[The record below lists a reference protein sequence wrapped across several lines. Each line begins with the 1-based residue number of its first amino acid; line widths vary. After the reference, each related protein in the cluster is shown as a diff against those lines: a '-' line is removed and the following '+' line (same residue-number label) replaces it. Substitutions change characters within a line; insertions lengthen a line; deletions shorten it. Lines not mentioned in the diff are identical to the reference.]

1 MIIKRIKIFLLIFL
15 LFTIHSNSYS
25 DDIYI
30 DPEPYATDSTH
41 NNKYYEGLN
50 IIVVTANDY
59 ATKIGYEILE
69 NGGTVF
75 DAAISIQIALG
86 LVEPQSSG
94 LGGGLFITFF
104 DNNSKKVMTY
114 EGRETAPKNINQN
127 LFLDENQKP
136 KKFFSAVVGGLSV
149 GTPAT
154 LKALYEL
161 NRDYGTIEW
170 KYLLQPV
177 INLAREGFIP
187 PKRLVSALKK
197 EKYLFEVEPNSKFK
211 EILNNPNE
219 KFFNLDYA
227 NTLEKI
233 SENIED
239 FYNGQIA
246 SNIVEKIKSSKNP
259 GFMTKRDLSD
269 YKVQKKS
276 ALCHKLKNE
285 FKVCGP
291 SLPSSG
297 TICVLQALKLYESL
311 LRENKIVG
319 SKEKFRLKLSILNF
333 VYYLRDKY
341 LGDDNFDI
349 VDIDKLLNTSFLLK
363 EFNLF
368 KKLKLNAVNDNIDEI
383 LNSTS
388 HFTLVDKYQNVIS
401 LTSSIESSFGSRLF
415 TDGFFLNNQLTDFR
429 FKTTDANG
437 KVLKNIPQGNKKPLS
452 SMSPLIIFDKD
463 DNFYM
468 TIGSP
473 GGKAII
479 SYVFR
484 VISEDFFSDYK
495 IREIVEKPNFIKING
510 KNFFEKKILNE
521 ISSESGKIR
530 NLTSGLAIIKKKNDF
545 YIGVADSRRDG
556 TVKGK

>member
-15 LFTIHSNSYS
+15 FCTVHSNSYS

-59 ATKIGYEILE
+59 ATKIGYEILQ

-177 INLAREGFIP
+177 ITLAREGFIP

-259 GFMTKRDLSD
+259 GFMTKRDLFD

-368 KKLKLNAVNDNIDEI
+368 KKLKLNAVNNNIDEI

-468 TIGSP
+468 TVGSP

>member
-15 LFTIHSNSYS
+15 FCTVHSNSYS

-59 ATKIGYEILE
+59 ATKIGYEILQ

-177 INLAREGFIP
+177 ITLAREGFIP

-349 VDIDKLLNTSFLLK
+349 VDIDKLLNKSFLLK

-468 TIGSP
+468 TVGSP

>member
-15 LFTIHSNSYS
+15 LCTIHSNSYS
-25 DDIYI
+25 NDIYI

-114 EGRETAPKNINQN
+114 EGRETAPKNISQN

-187 PKRLVSALKK
+187 PKRLISALKK

-259 GFMTKRDLSD
+259 GFLTKRDLSD

-349 VDIDKLLNTSFLLK
+349 VDIDKLLNKSFLLK

-495 IREIVEKPNFIKING
+495 IRDIVEKPNFIKING
-510 KNFFEKKILNE
+510 KNFFERKILNE

>member
-15 LFTIHSNSYS
+15 LCTIQSNLYS

-30 DPEPYATDSTH
+30 NPEPYVTNPTH

-59 ATKIGYEILE
+59 ATKIGYDILQ

-75 DAAISIQIALG
+75 DAAVSIQIALG

-94 LGGGLFITFF
+94 LGGGLFISFF

-149 GTPAT
+149 GTPGT

-368 KKLKLNAVNDNIDEI
+368 KKLKLNAVNNNIDEI

-452 SMSPLIIFDKD
+452 SMSPLIIFDKN

-468 TIGSP
+468 TVGSP

-495 IREIVEKPNFIKING
+495 IRDIVEKPNFIKING

>member
-1 MIIKRIKIFLLIFL
+1 MIIKRIKNFLIIFLIC
-15 LFTIHSNSYS
+15 IIQSNSYS
-25 DDIYI
+25 EDVYV
-30 DPEPYATDSTH
+30 DPEPYTTDSTY

-59 ATKIGYEILE
+59 ATKIGYDILQ

-75 DAAISIQIALG
+75 DAAVSIQIALG

-94 LGGGLFITFF
+94 LGGGLFITLF
-104 DNNSKKVMTY
+104 DNNSEKIMTY
-114 EGRETAPKNINQN
+114 EGRETAPKSINQN

-149 GTPAT
+149 GTPGT

-161 NRDYGTIEW
+161 NKDYGTIEW
-170 KYLLQPV
+170 KYLLKPV
-177 INLAREGFIP
+177 IDLAREGFIP

-197 EKYLFEVEPNSKFK
+197 EKHLFEVEPNLKFK
-211 EILNNPNE
+211 EILDNPNE

-233 SENIED
+233 SEDIED
-239 FYNGQIA
+239 FYYGQIA
-246 SNIVEKIKSSKNP
+246 SNIVEKIKNSKNP
-259 GFMTKRDLSD
+259 GFMTNSDLAN
-269 YKVQKKS
+269 YKVNKKN
-276 ALCHKLKNE
+276 ALCRKLKNE

-297 TICVLQALKLYESL
+297 TISIIQALKLYESFFHQ
-311 LRENKIVG
+311 NKIIN
-319 SKEKFRLKLSILNF
+319 SEESFRLKLSILNF
-333 VYYLRDKY
+333 VYYLRDKH

-349 VDIDKLLNTSFLLK
+349 VNVDELLNTKFLLK
-363 EFNLF
+363 EFDSF
-368 KKLKLNAVNDNIDEI
+368 KKNKINLTNENLDEI

-388 HFTLVDKYQNVIS
+388 HFTLVDKYRNVIS

-429 FKTTDANG
+429 FRTTDING

-452 SMSPLIIFDKD
+452 SMSPLIIFDKN

-468 TIGSP
+468 TVGSP

-484 VISEDFFSDYK
+484 VVSEDFFSDYK
-495 IREIVEKPNFIKING
+495 IKEIVERPNFLKING
-510 KNFFEKKILNE
+510 RNFFEKKILND
-521 ISSESGKIR
+521 ISSVRGKIR
-530 NLTSGLAIIKKKNDF
+530 NLTSGLAIIKKKNES

-556 TVKGK
+556 SVRGK

>member
-15 LFTIHSNSYS
+15 FCTVHSNSYS

-177 INLAREGFIP
+177 ITLAREGFIP

-349 VDIDKLLNTSFLLK
+349 VDINKLLNTSFLLK

-368 KKLKLNAVNDNIDEI
+368 KKLKLNAVNNNIDEI

-468 TIGSP
+468 TVGSP

>member
-1 MIIKRIKIFLLIFL
+1 MVGILKLWFL
-15 LFTIHSNSYS
+15 
-25 DDIYI
+25 YI
-30 DPEPYATDSTH
+30 
-41 NNKYYEGLN
+41 
-50 IIVVTANDY
+50 
-59 ATKIGYEILE
+59 
-69 NGGTVF
+69 
-75 DAAISIQIALG
+75 
-86 LVEPQSSG
+86 
-94 LGGGLFITFF
+94 
-104 DNNSKKVMTY
+104 NSKKIMTY
-114 EGRETAPKNINQN
+114 EGRETAPNNINQN
-127 LFLDENQKP
+127 LFLDENQEP

-177 INLAREGFIP
+177 ITLAREGFIP

-341 LGDDNFDI
+341 LGDDNFDT

-368 KKLKLNAVNDNIDEI
+368 KKLKLNAVNNNIDEI

-452 SMSPLIIFDKD
+452 SMSPLIIFDKND
-463 DNFYM
+463 DFYM
-468 TIGSP
+468 TVGSP

-495 IREIVEKPNFIKING
+495 IKDIVEKPNFIKING
-510 KNFFEKKILNE
+510 KNFFERKILNE
-521 ISSESGKIR
+521 ISSETGKIR
-530 NLTSGLAIIKKKNDF
+530 NLTSGLAIIKKKNGF

-556 TVKGK
+556 SVKGK

>member
-15 LFTIHSNSYS
+15 LCTIHSNSYS

-59 ATKIGYEILE
+59 ATKIGYDILQ

-149 GTPAT
+149 GTPGT

-311 LRENKIVG
+311 LHKNKIVS
-319 SKEKFRLKLSILNF
+319 SKENFRLKLSILNF

-349 VDIDKLLNTSFLLK
+349 VNIDKLLNTSFLLK

-452 SMSPLIIFDKD
+452 SMSPLIIFDKN

-468 TIGSP
+468 TVGSP

>member
-15 LFTIHSNSYS
+15 LCTIYSNLYS

-30 DPEPYATDSTH
+30 DPEPYATEPTL
-41 NNKYYEGLN
+41 NNKYYEGSN

-59 ATKIGYEILE
+59 ATKIGYRILQ

-246 SNIVEKIKSSKNP
+246 SNIVEKIISSKNP

-311 LRENKIVG
+311 LHKNKIVS

-349 VDIDKLLNTSFLLK
+349 VDIDELLNTSFLLK

-452 SMSPLIIFDKD
+452 SMSPLIIFDKN

-468 TIGSP
+468 TVGSP

>member
-15 LFTIHSNSYS
+15 LCSIHSNSYS

-59 ATKIGYEILE
+59 ATKIGYEILQ

-177 INLAREGFIP
+177 ITLAREGFIP

-368 KKLKLNAVNDNIDEI
+368 KKLKPNAVNNNIDEI

-452 SMSPLIIFDKD
+452 SMSPLIIFDKN

-468 TIGSP
+468 TVGSP

-495 IREIVEKPNFIKING
+495 IRDIVEKPNFIKING

>member
-15 LFTIHSNSYS
+15 LCSIHSNSYS

-177 INLAREGFIP
+177 ISLAREGFIP

-246 SNIVEKIKSSKNP
+246 SNIVEKIKSSQNP

-368 KKLKLNAVNDNIDEI
+368 KKLKLNAVNNNIDEI

-452 SMSPLIIFDKD
+452 SMSPLIIFDKN

-468 TIGSP
+468 TVGSP

>member
-15 LFTIHSNSYS
+15 FCTVHSNSYS

-59 ATKIGYEILE
+59 ATKIGYEILQ

-149 GTPAT
+149 GTPGT

-368 KKLKLNAVNDNIDEI
+368 KKLKLNALNNNIDEI

-415 TDGFFLNNQLTDFR
+415 TNGFFLNNQLTDFR

-452 SMSPLIIFDKD
+452 SMSPLIIFDKN

-468 TIGSP
+468 TVGSP

-495 IREIVEKPNFIKING
+495 IRDIVEKPNFIKING

>member
-59 ATKIGYEILE
+59 ATKIGYEILQ

-177 INLAREGFIP
+177 ITLAREGFIP

-349 VDIDKLLNTSFLLK
+349 VDIDKLLNKSFLLK

-468 TIGSP
+468 TVGSP

>member
-1 MIIKRIKIFLLIFL
+1 MINKRIKNFLIIFLIC
-15 LFTIHSNSYS
+15 IIQSNSHSEDVYV
-25 DDIYI
+25 
-30 DPEPYATDSTH
+30 DPEPYITDSTY

-59 ATKIGYEILE
+59 ATKIGYDILQ

-75 DAAISIQIALG
+75 DAAVSIQIALG

-104 DNNSKKVMTY
+104 DNNSEKIMTY
-114 EGRETAPKNINQN
+114 EGRETAPKSINQN

-149 GTPAT
+149 GTPGT

-170 KYLLQPV
+170 KYLLKPV
-177 INLAREGFIP
+177 IDLAREGFIP

-197 EKYLFEVEPNSKFK
+197 EKHLFEVEPNLKFK
-211 EILNNPNE
+211 EILDNPNE

-233 SENIED
+233 SENIEN
-239 FYNGQIA
+239 FYHGQIA
-246 SNIVEKIKSSKNP
+246 SNIIEKIKNSKNP
-259 GFMTKRDLSD
+259 GFMTNSDLAN
-269 YKVQKKS
+269 YKVNKKN
-276 ALCHKLKNE
+276 ALCRKLKNE

-297 TICVLQALKLYESL
+297 TISIIQALKLYESFFHQ
-311 LRENKIVG
+311 NKIINPEE
-319 SKEKFRLKLSILNF
+319 SFKLKLSILNF
-333 VYYLRDKY
+333 VYYLRDKH

-349 VDIDKLLNTSFLLK
+349 VDVDELLNTKFLLK
-363 EFNLF
+363 EFDSF
-368 KKLKLNAVNDNIDEI
+368 KKNKINLTNENLDEI

-388 HFTLVDKYQNVIS
+388 HFTLVDKYRNVIS

-429 FKTTDANG
+429 FRTRDING

-452 SMSPLIIFDKD
+452 SMSPLIIFDKN

-468 TIGSP
+468 TVGSP

-484 VISEDFFSDYK
+484 VISEDFFSDHK
-495 IREIVEKPNFIKING
+495 IKEIVERPNFLKING
-510 KNFFEKKILNE
+510 RNFFEKKILND
-521 ISSESGKIR
+521 ISSERGKIR
-530 NLTSGLAIIKKKNDF
+530 NLTSGLAIIKKKNES

-556 TVKGK
+556 SVRGK

>member
-1 MIIKRIKIFLLIFL
+1 
-15 LFTIHSNSYS
+15 
-25 DDIYI
+25 
-30 DPEPYATDSTH
+30 
-41 NNKYYEGLN
+41 
-50 IIVVTANDY
+50 
-59 ATKIGYEILE
+59 
-69 NGGTVF
+69 
-75 DAAISIQIALG
+75 
-86 LVEPQSSG
+86 
-94 LGGGLFITFF
+94 
-104 DNNSKKVMTY
+104 MTY

-177 INLAREGFIP
+177 ITLAREGFIP

-285 FKVCGP
+285 FKICGP

-311 LRENKIVG
+311 LHKNKIVS
-319 SKEKFRLKLSILNF
+319 SKENFRLKLSILNF

-368 KKLKLNAVNDNIDEI
+368 KKLKLNAVNNNIDEI

-452 SMSPLIIFDKD
+452 SMSPLIIFDKN

-468 TIGSP
+468 TVGSP

>member
-1 MIIKRIKIFLLIFL
+1 ML
-15 LFTIHSNSYS
+15 
-25 DDIYI
+25 
-30 DPEPYATDSTH
+30 
-41 NNKYYEGLN
+41 
-50 IIVVTANDY
+50 
-59 ATKIGYEILE
+59 
-69 NGGTVF
+69 
-75 DAAISIQIALG
+75 
-86 LVEPQSSG
+86 
-94 LGGGLFITFF
+94 
-104 DNNSKKVMTY
+104 
-114 EGRETAPKNINQN
+114 
-127 LFLDENQKP
+127 
-136 KKFFSAVVGGLSV
+136 
-149 GTPAT
+149 
-154 LKALYEL
+154 
-161 NRDYGTIEW
+161 
-170 KYLLQPV
+170 
-177 INLAREGFIP
+177 
-187 PKRLVSALKK
+187 
-197 EKYLFEVEPNSKFK
+197 
-211 EILNNPNE
+211 
-219 KFFNLDYA
+219 
-227 NTLEKI
+227 
-233 SENIED
+233 
-239 FYNGQIA
+239 
-246 SNIVEKIKSSKNP
+246 
-259 GFMTKRDLSD
+259 
-269 YKVQKKS
+269 
-276 ALCHKLKNE
+276 HK
-285 FKVCGP
+285 
-291 SLPSSG
+291 
-297 TICVLQALKLYESL
+297 
-311 LRENKIVG
+311 NKIVS
-319 SKEKFRLKLSILNF
+319 SKENFRLKLSILNF

-349 VDIDKLLNTSFLLK
+349 VNIDKLLNTSFLLK

-452 SMSPLIIFDKD
+452 SMSPLIIFDKN

-468 TIGSP
+468 TVGSP

>member
-15 LFTIHSNSYS
+15 FCTVHSNSYS

-59 ATKIGYEILE
+59 ATKIGYEILQ

-177 INLAREGFIP
+177 ISLAREGFIP

-246 SNIVEKIKSSKNP
+246 SNIVEKIKSSQNP

-368 KKLKLNAVNDNIDEI
+368 KKLKLNAVNNNIDEI

-452 SMSPLIIFDKD
+452 SMSPLIIFDKN

-468 TIGSP
+468 TVGSP

-495 IREIVEKPNFIKING
+495 IRDIVEKPNFIKING

-530 NLTSGLAIIKKKNDF
+530 NLTSGLAIIKKKNEF

>member
-15 LFTIHSNSYS
+15 LCTIHSNSYS

-59 ATKIGYEILE
+59 ATKIGYEILQ

-311 LRENKIVG
+311 LRKNKIVG
-319 SKEKFRLKLSILNF
+319 SKEKFKLKLSILNF

-349 VDIDKLLNTSFLLK
+349 VDIDKLLDKSFLLK

-368 KKLKLNAVNDNIDEI
+368 KKLKLNSVNDNIDEI

-452 SMSPLIIFDKD
+452 SMSPLIIFDKN

-468 TIGSP
+468 TVGSP

>member
-1 MIIKRIKIFLLIFL
+1 M
-15 LFTIHSNSYS
+15 
-25 DDIYI
+25 
-30 DPEPYATDSTH
+30 
-41 NNKYYEGLN
+41 
-50 IIVVTANDY
+50 
-59 ATKIGYEILE
+59 
-69 NGGTVF
+69 
-75 DAAISIQIALG
+75 
-86 LVEPQSSG
+86 
-94 LGGGLFITFF
+94 
-104 DNNSKKVMTY
+104 
-114 EGRETAPKNINQN
+114 
-127 LFLDENQKP
+127 
-136 KKFFSAVVGGLSV
+136 VGGLSV

-285 FKVCGP
+285 FKICGP

-311 LRENKIVG
+311 LHKNKIVS
-319 SKEKFRLKLSILNF
+319 SKENFRLKLSILNF

-368 KKLKLNAVNDNIDEI
+368 KKLKLNAVNNNIDEI

-468 TIGSP
+468 TVGSP

>member
-15 LFTIHSNSYS
+15 LCTIHSNSYS

-59 ATKIGYEILE
+59 ATKIGYDILQ

-259 GFMTKRDLSD
+259 GFMTKSDLSN
-269 YKVQKKS
+269 YKVQKKM
-276 ALCHKLKNE
+276 H
-285 FKVCGP
+285 
-291 SLPSSG
+291 
-297 TICVLQALKLYESL
+297 Y
-311 LRENKIVG
+311 
-319 SKEKFRLKLSILNF
+319 
-333 VYYLRDKY
+333 
-341 LGDDNFDI
+341 
-349 VDIDKLLNTSFLLK
+349 
-363 EFNLF
+363 
-368 KKLKLNAVNDNIDEI
+368 
-383 LNSTS
+383 
-388 HFTLVDKYQNVIS
+388 VI
-401 LTSSIESSFGSRLF
+401 
-415 TDGFFLNNQLTDFR
+415 N
-429 FKTTDANG
+429 
-437 KVLKNIPQGNKKPLS
+437 
-452 SMSPLIIFDKD
+452 
-463 DNFYM
+463 
-468 TIGSP
+468 
-473 GGKAII
+473 
-479 SYVFR
+479 
-484 VISEDFFSDYK
+484 
-495 IREIVEKPNFIKING
+495 
-510 KNFFEKKILNE
+510 
-521 ISSESGKIR
+521 
-530 NLTSGLAIIKKKNDF
+530 
-545 YIGVADSRRDG
+545 
-556 TVKGK
+556 